1 MSDSF
6 EGLRKQAKR
15 WLAAC
20 KRGDAEAMARLERVL
35 PRHGRPPVLRELQQ
49 AIARER
55 GFASWAEL
63 KEHHEL
69 VALAEQGESALVAE
83 LLQNACIFSGGP
95 IDFPQK
101 WRRAE
106 RIRVLHPELATRSIH
121 TAVVCGELAHVE
133 RLLRDDPTLVAG
145 KGGPQQWE
153 PLLFACYG
161 RMPNERF
168 AEHSLAIVQALLDA
182 GAPADTSF
190 VHPDGELRFSALTG
204 VMGLGE
210 MNVPEHPQADALARL
225 LLARGAN
232 PNDSQGLYNTHL
244 VGDDPKWLE
253 LLLAHGLGPQ
263 DPCNWHTDP
272 AELAKADP
280 ILSYLVA
287 QAAANG
293 HMRRLRCLL
302 EHGADP
308 NARSVYDGKSCWQQ
322 AMLVGRVELAQ
333 LLAEHGARTE
343 PLVGVDAFVSACNMG
358 DRERAAAMIAE
369 HPEYRMHADALVGAA
384 MRKSREAIAALL
396 ELGFDPN
403 RKGRH
408 GHLPLHLACV
418 HRDIVELLLAHGAD
432 PSARCFGG
440 TAAGWARQHGDL
452 ETARFFAARTRS
464 LIDAVLAGD
473 VALADE
479 LLREDPGRVHER
491 EPSGATALHRL
502 PEDPELAR
510 ALAELLLRHGAD
522 PTLVDHEG
530 KTAAARLEA
539 EGNDEIA
546 ELLAT
551 PDG

>member
-15 WLAAC
+15 WLAELR
-20 KRGDAEAMARLERVL
+20 RGDAEAMARLERVL
-35 PRHGRPPVLRELQQ
+35 PRHGTPPVLREVQQ
-49 AIARER
+49 ALARER

-63 KEHHEL
+63 KEEREL
-69 VALAEQGESALVAE
+69 AAIAGRGDAALVDE

-121 TAVVCGELAHVE
+121 TAVVCGELEHVR
-133 RLLRDDPTLVAG
+133 RLLARDPALVHA

-153 PLLFACYG
+153 PLLYACYG

-168 AEHSLAIVQALLDA
+168 AEHGVAIVQLLLDA

-190 VHPDGELRFSALTG
+190 VHPEGDLRFFALTG

-210 MNVPEHPQADALARL
+210 MNVPEHPQADVLARL

-253 LLLAHGLGPQ
+253 LLLAHGLKAS
-263 DPCNWHTDP
+263 DRCNWCTDP
-272 AELAKADP
+272 ADLAKAEP
-280 ILSYLVA
+280 ILGYLVA

-293 HMRRLRCLL
+293 HVRRLRCLL
-302 EHGADP
+302 EHGADA

-322 AMLVGRVELAQ
+322 AMLVGRVELAE
-333 LLAEHGARTE
+333 LLAQHGARVE
-343 PLVGVDAFVSACNMG
+343 PLVGRDAFVSAINTG
-358 DRERAAAMIAE
+358 DRARAQALLAE
-369 HPEYRMHADALVGAA
+369 HPEYLADADALVGAA
-384 MRKSREAIAALL
+384 QRRNTAAVATML

-408 GHLPLHLACV
+408 GHLALHVSCERREL
-418 HRDIVELLLAHGAD
+418 VELLLAHGAD

-440 TAAGWARQHGDL
+440 TAAGWARHHGDL
-452 ETARFFAARTRS
+452 ATARFFAARTRS

-473 VALADE
+473 LALAE
-479 LLREDPGRVHER
+479 ALLDEDPSRVHER
-491 EPSGATALHRL
+491 EPGGATALHRL

-510 ALAELLLRHGAD
+510 PLAELLLRHGAD
-522 PTLVDHEG
+522 PSLTDHEG
-530 KTAAARLEA
+530 KTAVARLEA

-546 ELLAT
+546 DLLDAR
-551 PDG
+551 